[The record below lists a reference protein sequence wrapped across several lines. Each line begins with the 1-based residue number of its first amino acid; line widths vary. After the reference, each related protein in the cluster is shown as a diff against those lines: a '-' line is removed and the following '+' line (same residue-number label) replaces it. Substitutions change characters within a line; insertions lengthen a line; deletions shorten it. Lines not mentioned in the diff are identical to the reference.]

1 MRLSPNYHGLLV
13 FGLALGSL
21 LVGIVMA
28 RGIKAHD
35 EIVSVSPFSRPVDRK
50 SEVRISGLIK
60 SVPVVDY
67 TPIARLSLVPL
78 LMPST
83 SASDTR
89 RPMFRRKILLS
100 PAGIRLTLVPVFSGG
115 IGKPKSSRIG

>member
-1 MRLSPNYHGLLV
+1 MRLSPNYHGLIV
-13 FGLALGSL
+13 FGLALCSL

-35 EIVSVSPFSRPVDRK
+35 EIASVSPFSSPVDRK

-67 TPIARLSLVPL
+67 TPHRETFAGATFNAVNIIVRLGQRR
-78 LMPST
+78 
-83 SASDTR
+83 AS
-89 RPMFRRKILLS
+89 K
-100 PAGIRLTLVPVFSGG
+100 
-115 IGKPKSSRIG
+115 

>member
-1 MRLSPNYHGLLV
+1 MSKRFIRLSPNYHGLIV

-21 LVGIVMA
+21 LVGIVLA

-35 EIVSVSPFSRPVDRK
+35 EIVSVSPFSSPVDRK

-67 TPIARLSLVPL
+67 TPHRETFAGATFNAVNIIVRYAAPNVPPQDFIKSRGDQTHTGAR
-78 LMPST
+78 
-83 SASDTR
+83 
-89 RPMFRRKILLS
+89 IL
-100 PAGIRLTLVPVFSGG
+100 
-115 IGKPKSSRIG
+115 